1 MPFLAFFYVLLYR
14 KNENDNEN
22 ENDNPNLQFS
32 ISNNPRPMTLLYRI
46 YQLFIAAPLLI
57 LITVITALT
66 TIIGSTLGSAHFWG
80 YWPGRI
86 WSRWF
91 MRILLLPV
99 HIEGHE
105 HIKKETSYVF
115 VANHQGSFDIF
126 LVYGY
131 LGRNFK
137 WMMKSELR
145 KAPLIGKACEA
156 AGHIFVNK
164 RGPKALQ
171 ETHDRAHE
179 ILQGGTS
186 LVVFPEGE
194 RTLTGEMGPFFRGA
208 YQLADELQLPVV
220 PITING
226 PYHVLSRKRGPV
238 NFVYWHRLSMNIHE
252 PIPPIGK
259 GAENIKNAMDLSR
272 EAIASGLEKK

>member
-1 MPFLAFFYVLLYR
+1 M
-14 KNENDNEN
+14 K
-22 ENDNPNLQFS
+22 
-32 ISNNPRPMTLLYRI
+32 LLYRI
-46 YQLFIAAPLLI
+46 YQLFVAAPLLI
-57 LITVITALT
+57 ITTVVTTLT
-66 TIIGSTLGSAHFWG
+66 TIVGSTLGNAHFWG

-99 HIEGHE
+99 RVEGYENIDH
-105 HIKKETSYVF
+105 KTSYVF

-126 LVYGY
+126 LIYGY

-137 WMMKSELR
+137 WMMKAALR
-145 KAPLIGKACEA
+145 NAPLIGKASET
-156 AGHIFVNK
+156 AGHIFVDK

-171 ETHDRAHE
+171 QTHDRARE
-179 ILQGGTS
+179 VLQGGTS

-194 RTLTGEMGPFFRGA
+194 RTLTGKMGPFFRGA

-220 PITING
+220 PITLNG
-226 PYHVLSRKRGPV
+226 PYHVLSRRRGPV
-238 NFVYWHRLSMNIHE
+238 NFVFWHPLSMTIHT

-259 GAENIKNAMDLSR
+259 GPENIKNAMDLSR
-272 EAIASGLEKK
+272 QAIASALEEE

>member
-1 MPFLAFFYVLLYR
+1 
-14 KNENDNEN
+14 
-22 ENDNPNLQFS
+22 
-32 ISNNPRPMTLLYRI
+32 MTILYRI

-57 LITVITALT
+57 LITVITTLA
-66 TIIGSTLGSAHFWG
+66 TIIGSTLFSAHFWG

-99 HIEGHE
+99 HVEGYGN
-105 HIKKETSYVF
+105 IDKTTSYVF
-115 VANHQGSFDIF
+115 VANHQGAFDIF
-126 LVYGY
+126 LIYGY

-137 WMMKSELR
+137 WMMKASLR

-156 AGHIFVNK
+156 AGHIFVDK
-164 RGPKALQ
+164 RGPKAIQ
-171 ETHDRAHE
+171 ATHDRARE
-179 ILQGGTS
+179 VLQGGTS
-186 LVVFPEGE
+186 LMVFPEGE
-194 RTLTGEMGPFFRGA
+194 RTLTGKMGPFFRGA

-220 PITING
+220 PITLDG
-226 PYHVLSRKRGPV
+226 PYHVLSRQRGPI
-238 NFVYWHRLSMNIHE
+238 NFVFWHRLTMTIHK

-272 EAIASGLEKK
+272 EAIASVLEEEKA

>member
-1 MPFLAFFYVLLYR
+1 MNILYR
-14 KNENDNEN
+14 
-22 ENDNPNLQFS
+22 L
-32 ISNNPRPMTLLYRI
+32 

-57 LITVITALT
+57 LITLVTALA

-80 YWPGRI
+80 YWPGHI

-99 HIEGHE
+99 HVEGHE
-105 HIKKETSYVF
+105 NIDHKTSYVF
-115 VANHQGSFDIF
+115 VANHQGAFDIF

-137 WMMKSELR
+137 WMMKQELR
-145 KAPLIGKACEA
+145 QAPLIGKACEA
-156 AGHIFVNK
+156 AGHIFVDK
-164 RGPKALQ
+164 RGPKAIQ
-171 ETHDRAHE
+171 RTQDRAHE
-179 ILQGGTS
+179 VLQGGTS

-194 RTLTGEMGPFFRGA
+194 RTLTGRMGPFFRGA

-226 PYHVLSRKRGPV
+226 PYHVLSRRRGPV
-238 NFVYWHRLSMNIHE
+238 NFVFWHRLSLSIHQ

-259 GAENIKNAMDLSR
+259 GPENIKNAMEKSR
-272 EAIASGLEKK
+272 EAIAEGLEEIF

>member
-1 MPFLAFFYVLLYR
+1 MNILYR
-14 KNENDNEN
+14 V
-22 ENDNPNLQFS
+22 
-32 ISNNPRPMTLLYRI
+32 

-57 LITVITALT
+57 IITLITALF

-80 YWPGRI
+80 YWPGHV

-99 HIEGHE
+99 HIEH
-105 HIKKETSYVF
+105 HVHLDPKTSYVF
-115 VANHQGSFDIF
+115 VANHQGAFDIF

-137 WMMKSELR
+137 WMMKHELR
-145 KAPLIGKACEA
+145 EAPIIGRACEA
-156 AGHIFVNK
+156 AGHIFVDK

-171 ETHDRAHE
+171 QTHDNARR

-194 RTLTGEMGPFFRGA
+194 RTLTGKMGTFYRGA
-208 YQLADELQLPVV
+208 YQLADELRLPVV

-226 PYHVLSRKRGPV
+226 SYDVLSRRRGPI
-238 NFVYWHRLSMNIHE
+238 NFVFWHPLSLVIHA
-252 PIPPIGK
+252 PIPPKGK
-259 GAENIKNAMDLSR
+259 GAENIKETLEESKQK
-272 EAIASGLEKK
+272 IASALTNEQLS